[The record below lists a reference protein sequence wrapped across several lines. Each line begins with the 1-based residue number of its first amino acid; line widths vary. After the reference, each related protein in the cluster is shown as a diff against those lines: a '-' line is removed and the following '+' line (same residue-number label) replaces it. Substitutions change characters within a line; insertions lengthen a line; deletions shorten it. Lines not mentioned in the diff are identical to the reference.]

1 MKKIINPD
9 KKNWSSLIER
19 PSLSY
24 ENIEPLAKKIF
35 RDISNYGDSAINK
48 YSKKFDNIEL
58 DSFKVK
64 RDEILKAINNQYIT
78 TGLLNGFAIVV
89 IAIILDRLFQSI
101 IKRK

>member
-1 MKKIINPD
+1 MKKIINPN

-35 RDISNYGDSAINK
+35 RDISNYGDSSVNK

-58 DSFKVK
+58 DSFKVT
-64 RDEILKAINNQYIT
+64 RDEILKAIKNVPLDLKLAIQNAKKNIKIFHEAQIT
-78 TGLLNGFAIVV
+78 KP
-89 IAIILDRLFQSI
+89 
-101 IKRK
+101 IKV